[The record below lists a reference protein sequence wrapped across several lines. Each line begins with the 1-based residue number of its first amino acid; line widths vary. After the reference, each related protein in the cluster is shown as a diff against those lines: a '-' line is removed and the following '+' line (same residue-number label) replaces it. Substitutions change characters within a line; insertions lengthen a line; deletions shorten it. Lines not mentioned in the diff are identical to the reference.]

1 MPLDPRELEILRS
14 MTPAQKLDVMRGL
27 LRTGLELK
35 EAGIRALEPELDDDG
50 VRRKLRE
57 ILARGQR

>member
-1 MPLDPRELEILRS
+1 MK
-14 MTPAQKLDVMRGL
+14 PAQKLDVMHGL

-57 ILARGQR
+57 ILARGRR